1 MRAVDLA
8 VAVKGPN
15 GKWFV
20 ELKIGGVQSKLLK
33 ESWKHIAHL
42 LQPCCQTW
50 TIKTLQLQKSKKK
63 IITMS
68 LLFGVHQMDSVWFTK
83 NVSNCRIWGPLNLL
97 TVEVQNIRFLVINSR
112 IGHLVALSPRQLCVC
127 IFHFCL

>member
-15 GKWFV
+15 GKQFV

-42 LQPCCQTW
+42 LQSCCQTW
-50 TIKTLQLQKSKKK
+50 TIKTLRLQKSKKK
-63 IITMS
+63 KKS
-68 LLFGVHQMDSVWFTK
+68 
-83 NVSNCRIWGPLNLL
+83 
-97 TVEVQNIRFLVINSR
+97 
-112 IGHLVALSPRQLCVC
+112 
-127 IFHFCL
+127 

>member
-15 GKWFV
+15 GKPFA

-42 LQPCCQTW
+42 LQPCCQT
-50 TIKTLQLQKSKKK
+50 
-63 IITMS
+63 
-68 LLFGVHQMDSVWFTK
+68 
-83 NVSNCRIWGPLNLL
+83 
-97 TVEVQNIRFLVINSR
+97 
-112 IGHLVALSPRQLCVC
+112 
-127 IFHFCL
+127 